1 MAQQMNL
8 FRQNAR
14 TTLAGAKISCVEP
27 MEGRFF
33 TVGYAFLTKSDMV
46 EFSRRVAPILD
57 EAGGVCVYIPVAEE
71 SCES

>member
-33 TVGYAFLTKSDMV
+33 TVGYAFLTKDDML
-46 EFSRRVAPILD
+46 EFVRRVTPILED
-57 EAGGVCVYIPVAEE
+57 SGGCCVYIPPVVEA
-71 SCES
+71 CES